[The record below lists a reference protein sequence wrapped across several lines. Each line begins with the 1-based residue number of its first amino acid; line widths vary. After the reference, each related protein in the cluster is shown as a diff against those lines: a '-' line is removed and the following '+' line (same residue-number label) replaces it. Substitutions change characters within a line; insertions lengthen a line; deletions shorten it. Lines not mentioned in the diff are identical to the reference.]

1 MRQLVAALWHRSED
15 ITALFPGLHMGLV
28 NKENIPIS
36 FNVEVACLIPL

>member
-36 FNVEVACLIPL
+36 PDPQIEISKT